1 MSTPP
6 HDQAGWDRVDAF
18 LTESLHTDG
27 ATQRVLQDALAAST
41 AAGLPNIAVAP
52 NQGKLLSL
60 LASAC
65 GARHVLEVG
74 TLGGYSTLWL
84 AKGVGPDG
92 RVVTLELD
100 VKHARV
106 ARDNFARAGV
116 LGQIDLHV
124 GRAAD
129 TLAVLE
135 MEVQSGSRPRFDL
148 TFIDADKPS
157 TPVYLVSALR
167 MSRPGAV
174 IIIDN
179 VVRGGEVAN
188 AANTDASVRGIRQA
202 IEIIAAEPR
211 LSATALQTVGV
222 KGYDG
227 FLMAFVI
234 G

>member
-6 HDQAGWDRVDAF
+6 SVHEAWNRVDAF
-18 LTESLHTDG
+18 LTESLHTDT
-27 ATQRVLQDALAAST
+27 ATQHVLQEALAAST

-65 GARHVLEVG
+65 SARHVLEVG

-84 AKGVGPDG
+84 AKGTGPDG
-92 RVVTLELD
+92 RIVTLEID
-100 VKHARV
+100 EKHARV
-106 ARDNFARAGV
+106 ARENFARAGT
-116 LGQIDLHV
+116 LERTELRV
-124 GRAAD
+124 GRAVD

-135 MEVQSGSRPRFDL
+135 QEVQSGARPRFDL

-157 TPVYLVSALR
+157 TPVYVASALR
-167 MSRPGAV
+167 MSRPGSV

-179 VVRGGEVAN
+179 VVRDGEVVN
-188 AANTDASVRGIRQA
+188 AATTDASVLGIRRT

-211 LSATALQTVGV
+211 VSATALQTVGV

-227 FLMAFVI
+227 FLMAVVTA
-234 G
+234 

>member
-6 HDQAGWDRVDAF
+6 HGQARWDRVDEF
-18 LTESLHTDG
+18 LTESLHTDA
-27 ATQRVLQDALAAST
+27 ATQRVVQEALAAST

-60 LASAC
+60 LASVC

-74 TLGGYSTLWL
+74 TLGGYSALWL
-84 AKGVGPDG
+84 AKGVGPGG

-100 VKHARV
+100 EKHARV
-106 ARDNFARAGV
+106 ARENFARAGV

-129 TLAVLE
+129 TIAVLE
-135 MEVQSGSRPRFDL
+135 KEVQSGSRPRFDL

-157 TPVYLVSALR
+157 TPGYLVSALR
-167 MSRPGAV
+167 MSRPGSV

-179 VVRGGEVAN
+179 VVRDGEVAN
-188 AANTDASVRGIRQA
+188 AASTDASVLGIRRA

-227 FLMAFVI
+227 FLMAVVTA
-234 G
+234 